1 MKRLEEVD
9 MEKRMK
15 REVVRAKVV
24 GMKKKILLNEPEPEP
39 EK

>member
-1 MKRLEEVD
+1 

-24 GMKKKILLNEPEPEP
+24 GMMKKILLNEPEPE
-39 EK
+39 K

>member
-1 MKRLEEVD
+1 MVD

-24 GMKKKILLNEPEPEP
+24 KMKKKIRLNEPEPEP
-39 EK
+39 EPEK